1 MPSPEHG
8 GGMRRREFLGVLG
21 GVAAWP
27 LGARA
32 QQSAL
37 PVVGFMSGRSASDSV
52 HLVAAFREGLSEAGF
67 VDGQNVLIE
76 FRWANGQY
84 DQLPALAA
92 QLVSRPVAVLLG
104 VGGDPSAI
112 AAKRATSTIPIVFG
126 IGSDPVKAGL
136 VDSFNR
142 PGANLTGYTLLTNEM
157 ESKRVGLLREL
168 VPNAA
173 LVGVLLNPK
182 FVPGAQ
188 QSQQIE
194 NAARTVSQKLVI
206 ATASSDE
213 ELSAAVALLVRERV
227 NALLVAADPYFDT
240 RRDQIIAFAAQN
252 RLPAI
257 YHFREFA
264 AAGGLI
270 SYGPRITDGYR
281 QAGNYT
287 GQILKGAKTGDL
299 PIQQPTKFDLVIN
312 LKTAKALAVPQSLQ
326 VAADELI
333 E

>member
-1 MPSPEHG
+1 
-8 GGMRRREFLGVLG
+8 MRRRDFLSVLSG
-21 GVAAWP
+21 AAVSWP

-32 QQSAL
+32 QQAAL
-37 PVVGFMSGRSASDSV
+37 PVVGFMSGRSAPDSV
-52 HLVAAFREGLSEAGF
+52 HLVAAFRQGLSEAGF
-67 VDGQNVLIE
+67 VDGQNVSIE
-76 FRWANGQY
+76 FRWADGQY

-92 QLVSRPVAVLLG
+92 QLVSHPVTVLVG
-104 VGGDPSAI
+104 VGGEPSAI

-126 IGSDPVKAGL
+126 LGGDPVKAGL
-136 VDSFNR
+136 VDSLNR

-182 FVPGAQ
+182 FAPAAQ
-188 QSQQIE
+188 QFQQIE
-194 NAARTVSQKLVI
+194 NAARTVGQKLVI
-206 ATASSDE
+206 ATASSDG
-213 ELSAAVALLVRERV
+213 ELSVAFASLVRERV

-240 RRDQIIAFAAQN
+240 RRDQIIAFAAQH

-257 YHFREFA
+257 YQFREFA
-264 AAGGLI
+264 VAGGLI

-287 GQILKGAKTGDL
+287 GQILKGAKPGNL
-299 PIQQPTKFDLVIN
+299 PVLQPTKFEMVIN
-312 LKTAKALAVPQSLQ
+312 LKTANALNLALPNSIQLL
-326 VAADELI
+326 ADEVI

>member
-1 MPSPEHG
+1 
-8 GGMRRREFLGVLG
+8 MRRRDFLSALG
-21 GVAAWP
+21 GAAASWP

-32 QQSAL
+32 QQAAP
-37 PVVGFMSGRSASDSV
+37 PVVGFMSGRSAPDSA
-52 HLVAAFREGLSEAGF
+52 HLVAAFREGLGEAGF
-67 VDGQNVLIE
+67 VDGQNVIIE
-76 FRWANGQY
+76 FRWADGQY
-84 DQLPALAA
+84 DRLPALAA
-92 QLVSRPVAVLLG
+92 ELVSRPVAVLLG

-126 IGSDPVKAGL
+126 VGGDPVKAGL

-142 PGANLTGYTLLTNEM
+142 PGANLTGYTLLTSEM

-168 VPNAA
+168 VPGVA

-182 FVPGAQ
+182 FGPAAQ

-194 NAARTVSQKLVI
+194 NAARMVGQKLVI

-213 ELSAAVALLVRERV
+213 ELSAAFASLVRERV

-252 RLPAI
+252 RLPTI
-257 YHFREFA
+257 YQFREFA

-287 GQILKGAKTGDL
+287 GQILKGAKPGNL
-299 PIQQPTKFDLVIN
+299 PVLQPTKFELVIN
-312 LKTAKALAVPQSLQ
+312 LKTANALNLALPNSIQLL
-326 VAADELI
+326 ADEVI

>member
-1 MPSPEHG
+1 
-8 GGMRRREFLGVLG
+8 MRRRDFLSALG
-21 GVAAWP
+21 GAAASWP

-32 QQSAL
+32 QQAAL
-37 PVVGFMSGRSASDSV
+37 PVVGFMSGRSAPDSA

-67 VDGQNVLIE
+67 VDGQNVIIE
-76 FRWANGQY
+76 FRWADGQY

-92 QLVSRPVAVLLG
+92 QLVSRPVTVLVG
-104 VGGDPSAI
+104 VGGDPSAQ

-126 IGSDPVKAGL
+126 TGGDPIKAGL

-168 VPNAA
+168 VPGAA

-194 NAARTVSQKLVI
+194 NAARTVDQKLVI

-213 ELSAAVALLVRERV
+213 ELSAAFASLVRERV

-240 RRDQIIAFAAQN
+240 RRDRIIAFAAQN

-257 YHFREFA
+257 YQFREFA

-287 GQILKGAKTGDL
+287 GQILKGAKPGNL
-299 PIQQPTKFDLVIN
+299 PVLQPTKFEMVIN
-312 LKTAKALAVPQSLQ
+312 LKTANALNLALPNSIQLL
-326 VAADELI
+326 ADEVI

>member
-1 MPSPEHG
+1 
-8 GGMRRREFLGVLG
+8 MRRRDFLSALG
-21 GVAAWP
+21 GAAASWP

-32 QQSAL
+32 QQAAL
-37 PVVGFMSGRSASDSV
+37 PVIGFMSGRSAPDSV

-67 VDGQNVLIE
+67 VDGQNVVIE

-84 DQLPALAA
+84 DRLPALAA
-92 QLVSRPVAVLLG
+92 ELVSRPVSVLLG

-126 IGSDPVKAGL
+126 MGGDPVKAGL

-142 PGANLTGYTLLTNEM
+142 PGGNVTGYTLLTSEM

-168 VPNAA
+168 VPGVA

-182 FVPGAQ
+182 FPPGAQ
-188 QSQQIE
+188 QSQQIQD
-194 NAARTVSQKLVI
+194 AARTVGQKLVM

-213 ELSAAVALLVRERV
+213 ELSAALALLLRERI

-240 RRDQIIAFAAQN
+240 RAQRIIAFAVQN

-257 YHFREFA
+257 YHFREYA

-270 SYGPRITDGYR
+270 SYGPRVTDGYR

-287 GQILKGAKTGDL
+287 GQILKGAKPGNL
-299 PIQQPTKFDLVIN
+299 PVLQPTKFEMVIN
-312 LKTAKALAVPQSLQ
+312 LKTAAALNLALPNSIQLL
-326 VAADELI
+326 ADEVI